1 VQGVLVLETVVK
13 RESVSYISKTML
25 QRLTDTIV
33 AISTPIGEGGI
44 SVLRVSGTHAI
55 EKVAKSFSGKTNL
68 SAVATHTAHFGNLID
83 ASSQIIDEVVC
94 TVFKSPHSYTGEDT
108 VEISCHGGVLIT
120 RRILE
125 TIIHAGA
132 RQADPGEFTRRAF
145 LNGKMDLSQAEA
157 VADLIH
163 AQSDKARQSSLAQLE
178 GVLSTKIK
186 TLRGDLIQMVG
197 LLELELDFVEEDLEF
212 VDKKKVEDQIT
223 QASEEI
229 KILLNTYQIGKVYRE
244 GIKVAIVGAPNVGKS
259 SLLNALLNESR
270 AIVTDIPGTTRD
282 FIEEKFM
289 FEGVLFQLT
298 DTAGLRETDDLIEQ
312 EGVKRTKKRMEK
324 ADVVLWVKDATQQCK
339 SEYPDFVN
347 DNKIISV
354 FNKIDLLDD
363 SKKPDD
369 SNERTENVVYTSA
382 RTGYGL
388 ENLKQA
394 LFNIT
399 IGDLKKTENDSVTV
413 TNARHFSSFGNAKE
427 ALERAAMAVHQKE
440 SNEFIALE
448 LRSALDSL
456 GEIIGV
462 VTTEEILDSIFSK
475 FCIGK

>member
-1 VQGVLVLETVVK
+1 
-13 RESVSYISKTML
+13 ML

-44 SVLRVSGTHAI
+44 SVLRVSGTQAI
-55 EKVAKSFSGKTNL
+55 ETVAKLFSGKTNL
-68 SAVATHTAHFGNLID
+68 SIVATHTAHFGNFVNESNQTID
-83 ASSQIIDEVVC
+83 QVVC
-94 TVFKSPHSYTGEDT
+94 TVFKAPQSYTGEDT

-125 TIIHAGA
+125 AVIHGGA
-132 RQADPGEFTRRAF
+132 RQADPGEYTRRAF
-145 LNGKMDLSQAEA
+145 LNGKIDLSQAEA

-163 AQSDKARQSSLAQLE
+163 AQSDKAWQSSLLHLE
-178 GVLSTKIK
+178 GALSEKIK
-186 TLRGDLIQMVG
+186 KLREDLIQTIG
-197 LLELELDFVEEDLEF
+197 LLELELDFVEEGFEF
-212 VDKKKVEDQIT
+212 VDKNKVEDQIT

-229 KILLNTYQIGKVYRE
+229 QNLIKTYQTGKVYRE

-259 SLLNALLNESR
+259 SLLNALLNENR

-282 FIEEKFM
+282 FIEEKIII
-289 FEGVLFQLT
+289 EGILFQLT

-312 EGVKRTKKRMEK
+312 EGVKRTKQRMET
-324 ADVVLWVKDATQQCK
+324 ADVILWVKDVAHQHK
-339 SEYPDFVN
+339 SQHYNSVN
-347 DNKIISV
+347 GKKIIGV
-354 FNKIDLLDD
+354 FNKIDLLEGSQKLSANPEKD
-363 SKKPDD
+363 KK
-369 SNERTENVVYTSA
+369 TIYTSA

-388 ENLKQA
+388 GDLKQA
-394 LFNIT
+394 LFYLT
-399 IGDLKKTENDSVTV
+399 VGDLKNTENNSIAI
-413 TNARHFSSFGNAKE
+413 TNARHFSSLGNTRD
-427 ALERAAMAVHQKE
+427 ALERAARAVHQNE

-462 VTTEEILDSIFSK
+462 VTTEEILDNIFSR